1 MVRAISRLRIA
12 ARVLAAIFGAYAV
25 TAGMTALIAV
35 LLVRI
40 TGVSRPDALMAG
52 SMIGYLLFALLM
64 LWCFA
69 ERRLARVWL
78 VLLGAALASH
88 LLAMWTEPTLPV
100 SGPVD
105 GPADGPVTGSAS

>member
-1 MVRAISRLRIA
+1 MTKALSRLRIA
-12 ARVLAAIFGAYAV
+12 ARVLAAIVGAYAV
-25 TAGMTALIAV
+25 TAGAAALIAV

-40 TGVSRPDALMAG
+40 TGASRSDALMAG

-88 LLAMWTEPTLPV
+88 LLAMWIESSLPV
-100 SGPVD
+100 I
-105 GPADGPVTGSAS
+105 GPVTGGPP